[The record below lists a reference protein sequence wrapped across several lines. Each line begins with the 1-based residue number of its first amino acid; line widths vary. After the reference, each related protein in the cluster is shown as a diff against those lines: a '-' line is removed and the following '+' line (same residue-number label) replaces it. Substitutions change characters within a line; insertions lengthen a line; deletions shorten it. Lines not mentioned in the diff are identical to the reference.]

1 MSEAATLRIPDLS
14 KHRSDFP
21 ILEREIDGRT
31 VTYLDSAATSLKP
44 QAVID
49 AVTGFY
55 TGYTAN
61 VHRAVHALSEEATE
75 AFEGARETVARF
87 VNADTRE
94 IAFVRNATD
103 AINVVAHTLRGKG
116 CVIHPLSE
124 HHSNLLP
131 WRGGETVALDVL
143 PGGELDLQAALR
155 RIREVRP
162 ALLTMSTVSNALG
175 NKLPISELTACAHE
189 VSAYVMLDLSQSV
202 GHEPVDVRA
211 LGCDF
216 ACFSGHKMLGPSGV
230 GVLYRRE
237 GMADAVQPIL
247 VGGAMVHEVHVAD
260 HTYQPYPW
268 GIEAGTPN
276 IEGVIALGVACDYLE
291 NVGVDAIRVH
301 CRHLT
306 DHARAGLEKL
316 KNVKIYGG
324 AGEALSDSIVTFTVN
339 GLAAHGVA
347 RMLSNRFAIMVRS
360 GYHCAQPFHEA
371 CGIPE
376 TVRAS
381 VHLYNT
387 VEEIRAF
394 VKAVSIVAQMS

>member
-1 MSEAATLRIPDLS
+1 MSDAATLRIPNLS
-14 KHRSDFP
+14 KHRGEFP
-21 ILEREIDGRT
+21 ILERKIDGQR

-44 QAVID
+44 RAVID
-49 AVTGFY
+49 AVIGFY
-55 TGYTAN
+55 SGYSAN

-94 IAFVRNATD
+94 IAFVGNATD
-103 AINVVAHTLRGKG
+103 ALNIVAHTLRGKG
-116 CVIHPLSE
+116 PVVHPLSE

-131 WRGGETVALDVL
+131 WRAGEVVTLDVL
-143 PGGELDLQAALR
+143 PGGELDLEKAIR
-155 RIREVRP
+155 RMREVKP

-175 NKLPISELTACAHE
+175 NKLPVAELTACAHE
-189 VSAYVMLDLSQSV
+189 VGAYVMLDLSQSV

-211 LGCDF
+211 LACDF

-230 GVLYRRE
+230 GVLFRRE
-237 GMADAVQPIL
+237 DLADAIQPIL
-247 VGGAMVHEVHVAD
+247 VGGAMVHEVHVD
-260 HTYQPYPW
+260 SHTYQAYPW

-276 IEGVIALGVACDYLE
+276 IEGVIGLAAACDFLE
-291 NVGVDAIRVH
+291 GVDVGAIRVH
-301 CRHLT
+301 CRQLA
-306 DHARAGLEKL
+306 DQARAGLEKL
-316 KNVKIYGG
+316 KSVTIYGG
-324 AGEALSDSIVTFTVN
+324 TGDARSDSIVTFTVE

-381 VHLYNT
+381 MHLYNT
-387 VEEIRAF
+387 AEEIRAL
-394 VKAVSIVAQMS
+394 VEAVSIVAKMS

>member
-1 MSEAATLRIPDLS
+1 MSDIAMQSVPDLS
-14 KHRSDFP
+14 KHRTDFP
-21 ILEREIDGRT
+21 ILKREIDGRR

-44 QAVID
+44 QVVID

-55 TGYTAN
+55 SGYTAN

-103 AINVVAHTLRGKG
+103 ALNVVAHTLRGKG
-116 CVIHPLSE
+116 TVIHPLSE

-131 WRGGETVALDVL
+131 WRAGETVAFDVL
-143 PGGELDLQAALR
+143 PGGGFDLDSAIHR
-155 RIREVRP
+155 VREVKP
-162 ALLTMSTVSNALG
+162 ALLTMSAVSNALG
-175 NKLPISELTACAHE
+175 TKLPVSELTKCAHAIG
-189 VSAYVMLDLSQSV
+189 AYVMLDLSQSV

-211 LGCDF
+211 LACDF

-237 GMADAVQPIL
+237 GVADEIQPLL
-247 VGGAMVHEVHVAD
+247 VGGSMVHEVHVKNHA
-260 HTYQPYPW
+260 YQPYPW

-276 IEGVIALGVACDYLE
+276 IEGVIALAAACDYLE
-291 NVGVDAIRVH
+291 EVDVGAIRVH

-306 DHARAGLEKL
+306 DQIRDGLEKI
-316 KNVKIYGG
+316 KNVNVYGD
-324 AGEALSDSIVTFTVN
+324 AGEARSDSIVSFTVD

-347 RMLSNRFAIMVRS
+347 RMLSNRFAMMVRS

-387 VEEIRAF
+387 ADEAREFVE
-394 VKAVSIVAQMS
+394 AVSVIAKMS